1 MRVDPQQVNSSGVCY
16 YRRARSRYPHQTT
29 SWTSAFIKLGTTRF
43 GRTSSLRGS
52 VGSGEYCAMVDAE
65 AEHCNVW
72 QCSIAEDA
80 SGKDLCFHVVTVHHK
95 STTSGQARCT

>member
-1 MRVDPQQVNSSGVCY
+1 
-16 YRRARSRYPHQTT
+16 
-29 SWTSAFIKLGTTRF
+29 
-43 GRTSSLRGS
+43 
-52 VGSGEYCAMVDAE
+52 MVEAE

-95 STTSGQARCT
+95 STTSGQARCTTEENNQLFITHVMGLTPICTVLSGSVALMELRGDGRCFSLFQASMPYTQR